1 MGGPLYVEYPVVFFP
16 IVIVT
21 TGICFQK
28 TQIGKENK
36 VCPRTIFTSPMQG
49 QLLAKTPEFSKCFA
63 APNPHISYHNSSGR
77 CRSCRGAEIKR
88 NCFSPILLSQEIKP
102 FSGLHRFSDD
112 RRNWTLSFIGFPR
125 YRKYIVIEYDEKH
138 ETFISSLIFMGCFV
152 KVWKFLRTC
161 GSSRSSKRSKVSC
174 LNFVLHL
181 RCVQMLNG
189 LKYYKFMDQWQV
201 ETWRKE

>member
-1 MGGPLYVEYPVVFFP
+1 MFFLKYLLPIFGFQYMFSAWGEGGEGEGRGRSSLYVEFPVVFFP

-21 TGICFQK
+21 TSIKLKSEKK
-28 TQIGKENK
+28 TKFVPELFSHPQCKDN
-36 VCPRTIFTSPMQG
+36 VVL
-49 QLLAKTPEFSKCFA
+49 QLEFSKCFA

-125 YRKYIVIEYDEKH
+125 YRKYIMIEYDEKL

-152 KVWKFLRTC
+152 KV
-161 GSSRSSKRSKVSC
+161 
-174 LNFVLHL
+174 
-181 RCVQMLNG
+181 
-189 LKYYKFMDQWQV
+189 
-201 ETWRKE
+201 